1 MTTMKKILFNLSS
14 ATLLI
19 FTCDALFA
27 QTVEEGK
34 KFLYYGRYKS
44 AKESLEKVIQ
54 ANPNNLEAV
63 YWLGQ
68 TLLAPKDNRD
78 TAGAK
83 ALYQKSLMSNG
94 TAPLILAGIGE
105 IELLE
110 DKSSDAKQHFET
122 AISLTKAKD
131 IEILNAVGRANANFD
146 IKAGDPNYAIEKLN
160 EATEIKKFNDAQ
172 TYVIMGDAYRKLID
186 GGNAVLSYTKALQIQ
201 PNLAEAEYKIGKI
214 YLSQNNREYFLPA
227 FDKAIQ
233 MDPAYAP
240 AYYELYYYWYY
251 HDVNKAGEYLDKYV
265 ANTDQGPETEYSKAD
280 YLYAS
285 SKFADAKAKATA
297 LISQYGDK
305 VAPRMYRLLAFAEDT
320 LGDPVSAKQS
330 MLTYLSKETDSS
342 RIRGSYYELLAKDD
356 GKATDSITQLE
367 AFKYYGLAIQKDS
380 MPEDKQRYIS
390 EATTLAK
397 STGNKLAQ
405 AQLAEL
411 VYTTKKSPSQTDLYN
426 WGYSYYQA
434 GLYKTADSIFCGLYE
449 TQYPNEIYGY
459 LWCSRSK
466 RAQDD
471 SLGSQGLAVD
481 AWQKLAEKGKSFDSV
496 KYKNVIVQAYFALAQ
511 YSNDIKKD
519 KATAIE
525 YLRKILDID
534 PTNAD
539 ATNAYKIL
547 TAPPRRAGA
556 TKPKA
561 G

>member
-1 MTTMKKILFNLSS
+1 MKKFQFRLS
-14 ATLLI
+14 AVVALLLAGN
-19 FTCDALFA
+19 ALFA
-27 QTVEEGK
+27 QSVEQGK
-34 KFLYYGRYKS
+34 KFLYYERYKS
-44 AKESLEKVIQ
+44 AKETLEKVLQ
-54 ANPNNLEAV
+54 ANPNDLNAV

-94 TAPLILAGIGE
+94 TAPLILAGMGQ

-110 DKSSDAKQHFET
+110 GKNSDAKQHFET

-131 IEILNAVGRANANFD
+131 IEVLNAVGRANGNFD
-146 IKAGDPNYAIEKLN
+146 TKAGDPNYAIEKLN
-160 EATEIKKFNDAQ
+160 AATEIKKFNDAE

-227 FDKAIQ
+227 FEKAVQ

-251 HDVNKAGEYLDKYV
+251 HDVNKAGDYLDKYV

-285 SKFADAKAKATA
+285 SKFADAKSKAQA

-305 VAPRMYRLLAFAEDT
+305 VSPRMYKLLAFAEDT
-320 LGDPVSAKQS
+320 LGDPTSAKQS
-330 MLTYLSKETDSS
+330 MLTYFNKETDTS
-342 RIRGSYYELLAKDD
+342 RIRGSFYELLAKDD
-356 GKATDSITQLE
+356 GKSTDSLTQLE
-367 AFKYYGLAIQKDS
+367 AFQYYGKAIRKDS
-380 MPEDKQRYIS
+380 LPDDINRYIA

-397 STGNKLAQ
+397 STGNKQAQ
-405 AQLAEL
+405 AQLGEL
-411 VYTTKKSPSQTDLYN
+411 VYTTKKNPSQTDMYN
-426 WGYSYYQA
+426 WGYGYYLA
-434 GLYKTADSIFCGLYE
+434 GNYKKADSIFCGIYE

-466 RAQDD
+466 RAEDD

-481 AWQKLAEKGKSFDSV
+481 AWQKLADKAKSLDSA
-496 KYKNVIVQAYFALAQ
+496 KYKSTIVQTYFYLAQ
-511 YSNDIKKD
+511 YYNDIKKD
-519 KATAIE
+519 KPTAIE
-525 YLRKILDID
+525 YLKKILDTD

-547 TAPPRRAGA
+547 TAPPRKAAA
-556 TKPKA
+556 TKPK
-561 G
+561 GTK